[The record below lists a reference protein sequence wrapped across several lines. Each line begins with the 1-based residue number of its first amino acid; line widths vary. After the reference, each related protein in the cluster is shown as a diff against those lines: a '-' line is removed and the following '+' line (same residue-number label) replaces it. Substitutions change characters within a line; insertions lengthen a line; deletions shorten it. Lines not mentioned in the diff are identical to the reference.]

1 MQQLLKDLG
10 HYNYSKVTG
19 YFGPITDEAVRS
31 FQKANGLA
39 VDGIIGPA
47 TRKAMNRLLTQ
58 PSFQTYIVQPG
69 DTMWKISQ
77 RFGVSL
83 DALLRANGMTEGSF
97 IYVGQK
103 INIPQNSP
111 SKNESNGQV
120 HIVQPGDTMWKIS
133 QRYGV
138 SLEALLYENGMRDG
152 SIIYV
157 GQKIY
162 IPSTASNKPYVRY
175 ISHVVAKGE
184 YLWLLSYKYG
194 VPVQDIA
201 DANGISTS
209 TVLYE
214 GQTLKIPQYV
224 VPVKPTPGPRYG
236 ELLDW
241 WTEAQ
246 YVFPLGA
253 VATVEDFETGIC
265 YSVKRTYGAGHADV
279 EPLTVQDT
287 KIKLSIWENHERFGG
302 YCAFKGIDRFSG
314 LSSFLAKLF
323 YNFIL
328 FIKN

>member
-69 DTMWKISQ
+69 DTMWKI
-77 RFGVSL
+77 
-83 DALLRANGMTEGSF
+83 
-97 IYVGQK
+97 
-103 INIPQNSP
+103 
-111 SKNESNGQV
+111 
-120 HIVQPGDTMWKIS
+120 
-133 QRYGV
+133 
-138 SLEALLYENGMRDG
+138 
-152 SIIYV
+152 
-157 GQKIY
+157 
-162 IPSTASNKPYVRY
+162 
-175 ISHVVAKGE
+175 
-184 YLWLLSYKYG
+184 
-194 VPVQDIA
+194 
-201 DANGISTS
+201 TS

-214 GQTLKIPQYV
+214 GQTLRIPQYV

-287 KIKLSIWENHERFGG
+287 KIMLSIWENHERFGG